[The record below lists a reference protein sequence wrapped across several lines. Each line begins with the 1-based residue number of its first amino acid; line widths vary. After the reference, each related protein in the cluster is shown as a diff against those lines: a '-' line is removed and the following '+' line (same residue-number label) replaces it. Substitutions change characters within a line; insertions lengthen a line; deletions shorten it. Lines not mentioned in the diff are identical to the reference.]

1 MSRYTELEDV
11 LEGYAIE
18 TPEGNDPAILKKW
31 MSDYPEYA
39 EDLLAFAGDRSRIRN
54 LPDPVLLESEIKASM
69 VRSREALKA
78 VRGSYAGETT
88 SIGSLTERA
97 EERGLNKESFAKA
110 VGLSL
115 SLIMYFEKRRLV
127 AASIPDRLIKKTA
140 EVLRSTKEAVEEYLH
155 RPPVAGA
162 ASYKAES
169 RPEDAPL
176 KDFADAVKE
185 DRDLTEDEKRSLL
198 E

>member
-18 TPEGNDPAILKKW
+18 TPEGNDPAVLRKW
-31 MSDYPEYA
+31 MADYPEFA
-39 EDLLAFAGDRSRIRN
+39 DDLLAFAGDRSRVRN
-54 LPDPVLLESEIKASM
+54 LPDPVLTETEIKTSM

-78 VRGSYAGETT
+78 VRGSYAGEAT
-88 SIGSLTERA
+88 SIGSLMDRA
-97 EERGLNKESFAKA
+97 KEHGLNKESFAKA

-115 SLIMYFEKRRLV
+115 SLIVYFEKRRLI
-127 AASIPDRLIKKTA
+127 AASIPDRVIKKTA

-155 RPPVAGA
+155 RPPVAGTA
-162 ASYKAES
+162 NFKAET
-169 RPEDAPL
+169 RPKAPQQ
-176 KDFADAVKE
+176 KEFAEAVKE
-185 DRDLTEDEKRSLL
+185 DLDLTDEEKRSLL